1 MPGDVGTFSLS
12 LLLLCL
18 PIAHPFPQHHH
29 DGATL
34 SAGARNVSCVV
45 LLAHYCGDA
54 VCMDIDQDVA
64 EVQSMAR
71 TYQCSVHVVSN
82 GEACPSSI
90 DDVSCTLRPHNLGRE
105 CGAVTH
111 YVISNY
117 DRLPD
122 RLILAALPLGNPD
135 HARRQRLEALLQTVD
150 SEDFDCAVQPRFT
163 MERTSTYL
171 SEEALFQMR
180 FYKGAALQPA
190 PTRPLR
196 AFARAYLGALP
207 TNVRT
212 CFAGVWRTSRARLH
226 ARPRSLYERIASECN
241 VGDSPESAHYVERLA
256 GPIFGAL
263 SMRQLPP
270 STDGEPAPT
279 SEATCTSQRPDLQQ
293 RLHRLLST
301 GGDGRR

>member
-1 MPGDVGTFSLS
+1 M
-12 LLLLCL
+12 
-18 PIAHPFPQHHH
+18 Q
-29 DGATL
+29 
-34 SAGARNVSCVV
+34 R
-45 LLAHYCGDA
+45 
-54 VCMDIDQDVA
+54 
-64 EVQSMAR
+64 
-71 TYQCSVHVVSN
+71 VSN
-82 GEACPSSI
+82 GKGVPIFDRRQLVHAQA
-90 DDVSCTLRPHNLGRE
+90 VQLGRE

-117 DRLPD
+117 DQLPD

-190 PTRPLR
+190 STRPLR

-226 ARPRSLYERIASECN
+226 ARPGAERADRERVQRRRFARIRPLCRSS
-241 VGDSPESAHYVERLA
+241 
-256 GPIFGAL
+256 GPIAL
-263 SMRQLPP
+263 SMQQLPP
-270 STDGEPAPT
+270 STTDGEPAPST
-279 SEATCTSQRPDLQQ
+279 SEATCTGASAALPLNSAGQCRLRAMAPPPPRP
-293 RLHRLLST
+293 LLLRPLTVTS
-301 GGDGRR
+301 GAMSG